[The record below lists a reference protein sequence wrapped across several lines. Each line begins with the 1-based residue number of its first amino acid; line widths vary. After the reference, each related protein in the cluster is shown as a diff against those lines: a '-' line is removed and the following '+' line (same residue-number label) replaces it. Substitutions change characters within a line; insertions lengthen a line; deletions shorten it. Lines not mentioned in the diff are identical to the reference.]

1 MSILCTGSADH
12 KGGGVAELKPYKV
25 GHKNLLYSHNCFRF
39 PSFQLFGGMGPRTS
53 RVKAQRCPGHCIADD
68 EQNGNYGED
77 TFSPGLQSRQNQLK
91 THRME
96 GEAKYEHKSWIQFV
110 SDILQNQQ
118 YSPAQ
123 KDKLDQWP
131 ISHALSGEAWHNSAL
146 LRTFYQSYVECS
158 AALTLLRASMLS
170 ASAPELWM
178 DIGHDLSHWPVSRAV
193 TWEQLGM
200 IGTRPQHL
208 LQHCNLTCSRAT
220 VRCCVTLWPRQG
232 HPSSF

>member
-110 SDILQNQQ
+110 SDILKNQQ

-123 KDKLDQWP
+123 KNKLDQYGLFPMLWVEKLG
-131 ISHALSGEAWHNSAL
+131 ITLHYSGHSIKATLNALQLWHCYVLACCQLLLPSYGWTLATICPTDPFLVQWLLGAAWHDWHAAA
-146 LRTFYQSYVECS
+146 TF
-158 AALTLLRASMLS
+158 AATL
-170 ASAPELWM
+170 
-178 DIGHDLSHWPVSRAV
+178 
-193 TWEQLGM
+193 
-200 IGTRPQHL
+200 
-208 LQHCNLTCSRAT
+208 
-220 VRCCVTLWPRQG
+220 
-232 HPSSF
+232 